1 MIKRENIPSGKDPEV
16 LSTVDN
22 PAPNTG
28 DGIIAQ
34 VQREKV
40 IYGNEDIPRPPRM
53 KPMEFRDADEE
64 IVVTNLL
71 LGEKRRLLV
80 ELEPNE
86 KKMEQK
92 LLEEIAVLSDDL
104 DYYLKKKEK
113 QQKELKMVEN
123 FKSENSVS
131 DGNGDEDLSD

>member
-1 MIKRENIPSGKDPEV
+1 MIRRENIPSGKDPEV

-34 VQREKV
+34 VRREKV

-53 KPMEFRDADEE
+53 KPREFRDADEE

-71 LGEKRRLLV
+71 LGKKRRLLV
-80 ELEPNE
+80 ELEPSE

-131 DGNGDEDLSD
+131 DGNSDEDLSD